1 MPSGRKLDG
10 NKRDGQGFGSRKKVR
25 EQVKKKRKGNSLETV
40 G

>member
-10 NKRDGQGFGSRKKVR
+10 NKSDGQGFGSRKMVK
-25 EQVKKKRKGNSLETV
+25 EQLKKRKGSSLETV

>member
-1 MPSGRKLDG
+1 MPSGRKLYG

-25 EQVKKKRKGNSLETV
+25 EQLKKRKGSSLETV